1 MSTVVPVV
9 PTIAL
14 TPNEAKLVQLLTDC
28 ADWVDQHPEEVDAL
42 RLKDD
47 QGRWIGRERGTE
59 AVELRVAGGWVRDK
73 VRSPF
78 FSSGWHSQHAWYCRT
93 PSPA

>member
-1 MSTVVPVV
+1 MSTVSPDL
-9 PTIAL
+9 PTITL

-59 AVELRVAGGWVRDK
+59 SVELRVAGGWVRDK
-73 VRSPF
+73 VRRPL
-78 FSSGWHSQHAWYCRT
+78 FSSGWRLVAL
-93 PSPA
+93 